1 MQVPGPGDLCCMEM
15 HLLLVMVP
23 LSLKNLAGR
32 QMSAFDLQVNRGT
45 VDTQEFFVRQG
56 WPQVQISNRE

>member
-1 MQVPGPGDLCCMEM
+1 MEM